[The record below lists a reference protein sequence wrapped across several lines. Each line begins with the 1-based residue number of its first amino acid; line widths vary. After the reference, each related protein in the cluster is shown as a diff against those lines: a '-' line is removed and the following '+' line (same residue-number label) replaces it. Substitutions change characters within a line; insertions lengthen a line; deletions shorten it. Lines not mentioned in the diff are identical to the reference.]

1 MTSPLSGRTVV
12 VTRPAA
18 KAEPLMRLLKERGA
32 QAVHYPTIAIEDPQ
46 SWDAVDNALE
56 RLARGEYDWV
66 VFTSVNAVEKLLSR
80 ADPRLDLGGAKVA
93 AVGSAT
99 ESALNERAVK
109 VDVVPEEFTGA
120 AAAGAIGPGGGRI
133 LLPRVEGAPRGI
145 VDAFT
150 TRAWTVDEVVS
161 YRNVP
166 VKVAGPPP
174 DAFDAITF
182 ASGSAA
188 GNFAALLE
196 DGASLARREPGS
208 KLVVCIGPQT
218 ARVASECGLP
228 VDVVAAT
235 HTDEG
240 MVAALESHLAGT
252 ARDG

>member
-1 MTSPLSGRTVV
+1 MTSPLSGCTVV

-32 QAVHYPTIAIEDPQ
+32 QVVHYPTIAIEDPL

-56 RLARGEYDWV
+56 RLARGEHDWV
-66 VFTSVNAVEKLLSR
+66 VFTSVNAVEKVLSR
-80 ADPRLDLGGAKVA
+80 AGPHLDLGGAKVA

-99 ESALNERAVK
+99 ESALNERTVK

-120 AAAGAIGPGGGRI
+120 AVAGAIGPGGGRI

-145 VDAFT
+145 VEAFT
-150 TRAWTVDEVVS
+150 ARAWMVDEVVS

-166 VKVAGPPP
+166 IRGSGPPP
-174 DAFDAITF
+174 DGFDAITF

-188 GNFAALLE
+188 RNFAALLE
-196 DGASLARREPGS
+196 PGTPLDRRKQGS

-218 ARVASECGLP
+218 ARVAGECGLP
-228 VDVVAAT
+228 ADVVAAT

-240 MVAALESHLAGT
+240 MVAALESHLAGST
-252 ARDG
+252 RDG

>member
-1 MTSPLSGRTVV
+1 MTSPLSDHTVV

-18 KAEPLMRLLKERGA
+18 KADPLMRLLKERGA
-32 QAVHYPTIAIEDPQ
+32 RAVHYPTIEIEDPL

-56 RLARGEYDWV
+56 RLAGGEYDWV
-66 VFTSVNAVEKLLSR
+66 VFTSVNAVEKFLSR
-80 ADPRLDLGGAKVA
+80 AGPRLDLGGANVA

-109 VDVVPEEFTGA
+109 VGVVPEEFTGA
-120 AAAGAIGPGGGRI
+120 AVAGAIGPGGGRI

-150 TRAWTVDEVVS
+150 SRAWMVDEVVS

-166 VKVAGPPP
+166 AEGAGPPP
-174 DAFDAITF
+174 DVFDAVTF

-188 GNFAALLE
+188 MNFAALLE
-196 DGASLARREPGS
+196 GRTALARREPGS

-218 ARVASECGLP
+218 ARVAGECGLP

-240 MVAALESHLAGT
+240 MVVALESHLAGT
-252 ARDG
+252 TRDG

>member
-1 MTSPLSGRTVV
+1 MNSPLSDRTVV

-32 QAVHYPTIAIEDPQ
+32 QPVHYPTIAIEDPL
-46 SWDAVDNALE
+46 SWEAVDNALE

-66 VFTSVNAVEKLLSR
+66 VFTSVNAVERFLSR
-80 ADPRLDLGGAKVA
+80 AGTRSDLGGAKVA

-99 ESALNERAVK
+99 ASALNERAVK
-109 VDVVPEEFTGA
+109 VDMVPEEFTGA
-120 AAAGAIGPGGGRI
+120 AIAGTIGPGGGRI
-133 LLPRVEGAPRGI
+133 LLPRVEGAPGGI

-150 TRAWTVDEVVS
+150 ARAWMVDEIVS

-166 VKVAGPPP
+166 TKGPGPPP
-174 DAFDAITF
+174 DGYDAITF

-188 GNFAALLE
+188 RNFAALLE
-196 DGASLARREPGS
+196 DGTSLAQREPGS

-218 ARVASECGLP
+218 ARVARECGFP
-228 VDVVAAT
+228 VDLVATT

-240 MVAALESHLAGT
+240 MIAALESHLAGT
-252 ARDG
+252 TREG